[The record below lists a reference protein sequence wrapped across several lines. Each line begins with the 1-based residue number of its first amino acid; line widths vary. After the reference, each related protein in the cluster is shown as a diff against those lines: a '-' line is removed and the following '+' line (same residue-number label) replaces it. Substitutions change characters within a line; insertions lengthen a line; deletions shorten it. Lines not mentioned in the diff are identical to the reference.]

1 MLKML
6 IVDDENQ
13 IREGLRHI
21 LEWEEYNI
29 EICGEASNGK
39 EALEQIELCHPD
51 VLITDMKMP
60 VMDGLELLSR
70 VKDKYPR
77 IKSVVLSGYDD
88 FSLVRKAMKYGAFDY
103 LLKPAG
109 KNELIQI
116 LEELMDHQENDGN
129 VQDSHQKQPQ
139 NVEEENISMAK
150 STLMNRIVTNSISAM
165 EYHEKMDLLELS
177 FGTGGLAVAI
187 LDVDNILD
195 YQERAI
201 FSTKDVFAVC
211 KKYIDENKLGI
222 PFVSTAGAMAIVL
235 TEVDGA
241 LMPLGLKKQLE
252 QLLVHIQE
260 AGFPQMFFAVS
271 SAVKSYR
278 NLPLAYQEA
287 KETLRYKYI
296 FEEGIVLFAEE
307 IREYFQ
313 NREEEKQYVS
323 SEQIEKLI
331 IGKNA
336 DQDFMEYVEQIL
348 GNEGEES
355 GYVDF
360 YVLRNRA
367 MEVVF
372 FLYQFFLSRFST
384 DQAKI
389 LKQKDSAMHKI
400 AEIRSRQEMKQFLME
415 QFANASAVYQEKQN
429 PGYSKIVSDMLKYVG
444 EHYDNVNLSLQFLA
458 DEYGANS
465 AYLGR
470 LFRKETG
477 TGFTDYLNIY
487 RVELAKKL
495 LKETNLKGVD
505 LSEKVGFTNYNYFYI
520 VFKKITGQKPMEI
533 RNIK

>member
-39 EALEQIELCHPD
+39 EALEKIEQTHPD
-51 VLITDMKMP
+51 VVITDMKMP
-60 VMDGLELLSR
+60 VMDGLELLAQ
-70 VKDKYPR
+70 VKDKYPW
-77 IKSVVLSGYDD
+77 IKFVVLSGYDD

-116 LEELMDHQENDGN
+116 LEELMDHQENKEDR
-129 VQDSHQKQPQ
+129 QDLLQKEPQ
-139 NVEEENISMAK
+139 NVEEESISMAK
-150 STLMNRIVTNSISAM
+150 SMLMNRIVTNSISAM

-177 FGTGGLAVAI
+177 FGTGELAVAI
-187 LDVDNILD
+187 LDLDNIFD
-195 YQERAI
+195 YQERAS
-201 FSTKDVFAVC
+201 FSIKDVYMVC
-211 KKYIDENKLGI
+211 KKYLEENKLGI

-235 TEVDGA
+235 TDVDA
-241 LMPLGLKKQLE
+241 SQMPLGLKAQLE
-252 QLLVHIQE
+252 QLLAQIQE
-260 AGFPQMFFAVS
+260 AGFPQMYFAVS
-271 SAVKSYR
+271 RAVKSYR

-287 KETLRYKYI
+287 KDTLRYKYI
-296 FEEGIVLFAEE
+296 FEEGMVLFAEE
-307 IREYFQ
+307 IREYFK
-313 NREEEKQYVS
+313 NREVEKQHVS
-323 SEQIEKLI
+323 SEQVEKLI
-331 IGKNA
+331 IGNNM
-336 DQDFMEYVEQIL
+336 DQNPMEYIEQIL
-348 GNEGEES
+348 GEAGEES
-355 GYVDF
+355 GYADF
-360 YVLRNRA
+360 YVLRNKA

-372 FLYQFFLSRFST
+372 FLYQFLLTQFST

-389 LKQKDSAMHKI
+389 MKEKDSAMHKI
-400 AEIRSRQEMKQFLME
+400 AEIRSRHEMKRFLMT
-415 QFANASAVYQEKQN
+415 QFANASAMYQAKQN
-429 PGYSKIVSDMLKYVG
+429 PGYSKIIVDMLKYVK
-444 EHYDNVNLSLQFLA
+444 EHYDNINLSLQFLA

-487 RVELAKKL
+487 RVEQAKKL

-505 LSEKVGFTNYNYFYI
+505 LSEKVGFSNYNYFYI